1 MLPELFRVGPFAVR
15 SYGLMLAL
23 GFALGIVV
31 LVRRGRARGLEAGR
45 LVDLCLVMVVVGM
58 LGGRLMY
65 ALTHWGEFA
74 AQPWRVLWPIQ
85 PDGTVGLQGFVYY
98 GGIVL
103 ALPVAVLL
111 VRRWR
116 LDPWKVLDAGAP
128 GLALGTAVG
137 RIGCFLNGCCFGRP
151 TDGPFGVVFPPG
163 CLAGEAF
170 PGTPVHPTQLY
181 MSLDS
186 LLIAALLIVLD
197 RRWGRFDG
205 VIIGA
210 YLILTGLTRGCEDLF
225 RYYEPSMVI
234 VRMGGFDLTVNHLV
248 GVVLVVIGL
257 GLVARARRRAPGEDT
272 QDGGD
277 GWSPA

>member
-1 MLPELFRVGPFAVR
+1 MRPELFRIGPFAVH

-23 GFALGIVV
+23 GFGLGIVV
-31 LVRRGRARGLEAGR
+31 LVRRGRARGLDAGR
-45 LVDLCLVMVVVGM
+45 MIDLSLVMVVVGM

-74 AQPWRVLWPIQ
+74 ARPWRVLWPIQ
-85 PDGTVGLQGFVYY
+85 SNGMVGLQGFVYY

-151 TDGPFGVVFPPG
+151 SLRGRLPPR
-163 CLAGEAF
+163 L
-170 PGTPVHPTQLY
+170 PGRGDLPRHPRPPDPALY
-181 MSLDS
+181 ELRQPP
-186 LLIAALLIVLD
+186 D
-197 RRWGRFDG
+197 RRAADPDR
-205 VIIGA
+205 
-210 YLILTGLTRGCEDLF
+210 
-225 RYYEPSMVI
+225 PP
-234 VRMGGFDLTVNHLV
+234 V
-248 GVVLVVIGL
+248 GPI
-257 GLVARARRRAPGEDT
+257 
-272 QDGGD
+272 
-277 GWSPA
+277 